1 MVERPP
7 AFQREPTDSDFPIQ
21 RCSASRE
28 DMPLRSRV
36 DSQPAAL
43 RRFPGLQL
51 TIFYPPINR
60 PLTSLPYTSLAS
72 LCGRFRFVVGA
83 SEEAVMTWWLIRHP
97 ISSTHFALWSLR
109 NPGRSFK
116 EFYADRVAKYLNSGK
131 RHPPL
136 GSNLKLGAI
145 EKVPGTFAKLVT
157 QGIQPND
164 TVVDYGCGTLRLCR
178 DGYR

>member
-1 MVERPP
+1 
-7 AFQREPTDSDFPIQ
+7 
-21 RCSASRE
+21 
-28 DMPLRSRV
+28 
-36 DSQPAAL
+36 
-43 RRFPGLQL
+43 
-51 TIFYPPINR
+51 
-60 PLTSLPYTSLAS
+60 
-72 LCGRFRFVVGA
+72 
-83 SEEAVMTWWLIRHP
+83 MTWWLIRHP